1 MLFRSMCEFFCI
13 CVCVCLFV
21 RVCVC
26 VCVHACVFV
35 CVCTCMCVR
44 VWMCMF
50 VGERGQAI
58 FGRPDCLKERDMGW
72 LRLVGSLKVQVSFAE
87 FRLLYR
93 ALLQKRPIVLRS
105 LLLVAT
111 PYISVTDGDPKHTRH
126 TYTHATLSPQKSHSL
141 SSCNPCEGIRAGH
154 ESIYTLGHESIYTRV
169 LVLSCAIV
177 SREKLRFLSTSW
189 YKFKLRFWFDLNLYR
204 EI

>member
-1 MLFRSMCEFFCI
+1 MT
-13 CVCVCLFV
+13 CLIW
-21 RVCVC
+21 CA
-26 VCVHACVFV
+26 HH
-35 CVCTCMCVR
+35 
-44 VWMCMF
+44 
-50 VGERGQAI
+50 
-58 FGRPDCLKERDMGW
+58 MGW

-169 LVLSCAIV
+169 LILSCAIV

-204 EI
+204 EIWVSRSGGFWVFGIFGGICDSCIGIVYSRRVLRSRVSQECIHYDGTRFK